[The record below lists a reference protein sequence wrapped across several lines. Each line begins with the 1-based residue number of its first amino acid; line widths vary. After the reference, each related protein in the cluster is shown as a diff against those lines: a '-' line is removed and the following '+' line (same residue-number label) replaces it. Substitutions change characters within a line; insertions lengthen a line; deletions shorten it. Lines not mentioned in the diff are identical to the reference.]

1 MEKGVTP
8 MNLRRILLGMILAI
22 LTIFTTHEV
31 VLEASTA
38 DTLVVHYHRYDE
50 NYTDWSVWLWQ
61 EGIQGLEV
69 QFDGEDSY
77 GKTVSV
83 NLSQN
88 GFTNTQDIGIIV
100 AQIPDSGNW
109 NKDIDIDRYIDLD
122 QPNASGEVHAYVM
135 QGVEFISYTA
145 TDQVGCD
152 RDNLDPYLCAQ
163 EPTTGLIDAYFNSNN
178 DLVFL
183 STDPV
188 SAADITVYQNG
199 NPVTFTGFT
208 SGTTGALD
216 LDLPVQLA
224 DIYEIEVDIAG
235 TLIKQLVRVDADFDS
250 TRFATA
256 YHYDGPLGMEY
267 TPTAT
272 TFRLW
277 APLSS
282 LVRLN
287 LYTAGHT
294 TLTRADGADD
304 PYDVVVMDYIGSGVF
319 EAVVPGDLDGS
330 YYTFD
335 VVNSGVPVF
344 DVPDPYG
351 VSFGVNGLRS
361 MVLDLDRTD
370 PEGWDQDAGVDGYT
384 NPNEA
389 IIYEL
394 HVRDLT
400 SQNAWGGP
408 EEYQGTYMGLTVRGT
423 TYTNPISNVTVSTG
437 LDHMIELGITHVHL
451 LPTYDQDWNDERN
464 FQFNWGYNP
473 QHYNSPEGGY
483 STDPFDGA
491 VRVNEFK
498 QMVMALHQNGINVI
512 TDMVYNHTGPGA
524 SYSFNRIVPGYIYR
538 FNSDGSWSNGT
549 GVGNETA
556 SERYMFR
563 KFMVDSMV
571 YWAEEYHIDGFRYD
585 LMAVHDYE
593 TMNAVSE
600 AVEAV
605 DPDIFV
611 YGEPWGGGTIAL
623 PYDLQAGK
631 HNLWRMPLVAAFNDE
646 IRNAIKGSPDGDDSG
661 YITNGQNIYTVMAGI
676 AGNQL
681 GSTSSQSVNYVTAHD
696 NLTLYDKLKSVHKTT
711 GYTETID
718 YEARLANSIVL
729 FSQGIPFLHAGVDF
743 LRTKGG
749 DHNSYESSDLVNQLN
764 WVRKSMY
771 VDSFEYYQGIIAIRK
786 EFDSF
791 KMQDRT
797 DINNHLT
804 FLYPDGYGLIGYR
817 LTKNGEDILIYH
829 NGGAQKNDIQLPG
842 GAWTLIADRDT
853 AGLDPIGTY
862 ATRYPIEEAE
872 TLVFVAGDP
881 GDVEPS
887 PMFAPEIT
895 SAFGVVFEGATFQL
909 TSSTDIY
916 AYSINGGDYITVD
929 SPSTTI
935 PITGLAVGFHTIRIK
950 DAFGTESDPFDL
962 QVLARTT
969 EPEAP
974 EILDTATS
982 IEAGTDLI
990 VTSSKP
996 IVSYTLNGGDA
1007 VTLDTPST
1015 TMTLTGLTAGN
1026 YTLTVTDEDGL
1037 ASDPFLFTVNAV
1049 ENPVTCEDGYE
1060 LIGDECVPT
1069 EDIAKTTDTG
1079 CFGGIQIRHL
1089 WAPAVLTLGALGI
1102 LLFRKRM

>member
-1 MEKGVTP
+1 
-8 MNLRRILLGMILAI
+8 
-22 LTIFTTHEV
+22 
-31 VLEASTA
+31 
-38 DTLVVHYHRYDE
+38 
-50 NYTDWSVWLWQ
+50 
-61 EGIQGLEV
+61 
-69 QFDGEDSY
+69 
-77 GKTVSV
+77 
-83 NLSQN
+83 
-88 GFTNTQDIGIIV
+88 
-100 AQIPDSGNW
+100 
-109 NKDIDIDRYIDLD
+109 
-122 QPNASGEVHAYVM
+122 
-135 QGVEFISYTA
+135 
-145 TDQVGCD
+145 
-152 RDNLDPYLCAQ
+152 
-163 EPTTGLIDAYFNSNN
+163 
-178 DLVFL
+178 
-183 STDPV
+183 
-188 SAADITVYQNG
+188 
-199 NPVTFTGFT
+199 
-208 SGTTGALD
+208 
-216 LDLPVQLA
+216 
-224 DIYEIEVDIAG
+224 
-235 TLIKQLVRVDADFDS
+235 
-250 TRFATA
+250 
-256 YHYDGPLGMEY
+256 
-267 TPTAT
+267 
-272 TFRLW
+272 
-277 APLSS
+277 
-282 LVRLN
+282 
-287 LYTAGHT
+287 
-294 TLTRADGADD
+294 
-304 PYDVVVMDYIGSGVF
+304 
-319 EAVVPGDLDGS
+319 
-330 YYTFD
+330 
-335 VVNSGVPVF
+335 
-344 DVPDPYG
+344 
-351 VSFGVNGLRS
+351 
-361 MVLDLDRTD
+361 
-370 PEGWDQDAGVDGYT
+370 
-384 NPNEA
+384 
-389 IIYEL
+389 
-394 HVRDLT
+394 
-400 SQNAWGGP
+400 
-408 EEYQGTYMGLTVRGT
+408 
-423 TYTNPISNVTVSTG
+423 
-437 LDHMIELGITHVHL
+437 
-451 LPTYDQDWNDERN
+451 
-464 FQFNWGYNP
+464 
-473 QHYNSPEGGY
+473 
-483 STDPFDGA
+483 
-491 VRVNEFK
+491 
-498 QMVMALHQNGINVI
+498 
-512 TDMVYNHTGPGA
+512 
-524 SYSFNRIVPGYIYR
+524 
-538 FNSDGSWSNGT
+538 
-549 GVGNETA
+549 
-556 SERYMFR
+556 
-563 KFMVDSMV
+563 
-571 YWAEEYHIDGFRYD
+571 
-585 LMAVHDYE
+585 
-593 TMNAVSE
+593 
-600 AVEAV
+600 
-605 DPDIFV
+605 
-611 YGEPWGGGTIAL
+611 
-623 PYDLQAGK
+623 
-631 HNLWRMPLVAAFNDE
+631 
-646 IRNAIKGSPDGDDSG
+646 
-661 YITNGQNIYTVMAGI
+661 
-676 AGNQL
+676 
-681 GSTSSQSVNYVTAHD
+681 
-696 NLTLYDKLKSVHKTT
+696 VHKTT